1 MYVQYFIN
9 QNQTCLLCGVSNFD
23 ILARSFKKPGDS
35 GKKVEILA
43 GQFFCDDKLKEHLK

>member
-9 QNQTCLLCGVSNFD
+9 QNQTCLFAESQTSIFWHEALKN
-23 ILARSFKKPGDS
+23 LAIQE
-35 GKKVEILA
+35 KKVEILA